1 MEKVNWGMW
10 VAFCLRLAL
19 QKLDDELGI
28 VLELALRLFLRP
40 GAWIG
45 DCAAGLQLALEHMV
59 LAKDRWTRWGEGEDG
74 VRKLHTV
81 HMTCAAPPHPS
92 KIFSLWDFF
101 RVETLLNGVFKHEAI
116 DAAKDGV
123 GGRGRR
129 KVGTGSQSHDLHV
142 LHLLGYSSSALR
154 QIHLYL

>member
-1 MEKVNWGMW
+1 M
-10 VAFCLRLAL
+10 
-19 QKLDDELGI
+19 GI
-28 VLELALRLFLRP
+28 VLLDCSWP
-40 GAWIG
+40 SSTWWWPKIG
-45 DCAAGLQLALEHMV
+45 GQDGGMS
-59 LAKDRWTRWGEGEDG
+59 GGEDG

-142 LHLLGYSSSALR
+142 LHLLGYSSSASETNPSVFVVIR
-154 QIHLYL
+154 A